1 MKVSREI
8 KGIARDKGDLAQWGG
23 RVEQCPEGPPGW
35 ACPG

>member
-8 KGIARDKGDLAQWGG
+8 KGIAWDKGDLAQWGG